1 MQAEDIEFATE
12 WAKKALRLMADRNIT
27 PSPDNYAVWFR
38 YASGQTP
45 ELTQEIDRRIAQNQP
60 LDANV
65 TASLQEKFLAEGQLT
80 NVTLNAGTRLNSEVD
95 QILKII
101 GETVGN
107 SSALGASVREASDG
121 LTSQSTPHD
130 VRLAVEAIVTAS
142 RKLEERST
150 ELEDHLQASKKELGE
165 LQENLE
171 KAHSEARTDGLTGI
185 NNRKAFDEILAREI
199 MSAHANGIPLCL
211 AIGDIDHFKK
221 FNDTFGHRT
230 GDQVLRLVANCLNT
244 GALEQHIA
252 ARYGGEEFAVIMPAT
267 GIEAAETV
275 SNNIRETVQARE
287 LVKRSS
293 GESLGRVT
301 MSIGI
306 AILRP
311 GETPSSLIER
321 ADGHLYDAKHNG
333 RNRVVSEAAAAAA
346 MRAQAS

>member
-1 MQAEDIEFATE
+1 M
-12 WAKKALRLMADRNIT
+12 
-27 PSPDNYAVWFR
+27 
-38 YASGQTP
+38 
-45 ELTQEIDRRIAQNQP
+45 
-60 LDANV
+60 
-65 TASLQEKFLAEGQLT
+65 
-80 NVTLNAGTRLNSEVD
+80 
-95 QILKII
+95 
-101 GETVGN
+101 
-107 SSALGASVREASDG
+107 
-121 LTSQSTPHD
+121 
-130 VRLAVEAIVTAS
+130 
-142 RKLEERST
+142 
-150 ELEDHLQASKKELGE
+150 
-165 LQENLE
+165 
-171 KAHSEARTDGLTGI
+171 TGI

-221 FNDTFGHRT
+221 FNDTF
-230 GDQVLRLVANCLNT
+230 
-244 GALEQHIA
+244 
-252 ARYGGEEFAVIMPAT
+252 
-267 GIEAAETV
+267 AETV